1 MDLILKLGAF
11 LQGKIS
17 FYVVSDMSL
26 PSFVESFENLLSDL
40 SKVWLISN
48 GTKKC
53 VIYLYK

>member
-1 MDLILKLGAF
+1 MEAGGSHSKARCLFAWQDKL
-11 LQGKIS
+11 L
-17 FYVVSDMSL
+17 VSEMSL

-53 VIYLYK
+53 EI